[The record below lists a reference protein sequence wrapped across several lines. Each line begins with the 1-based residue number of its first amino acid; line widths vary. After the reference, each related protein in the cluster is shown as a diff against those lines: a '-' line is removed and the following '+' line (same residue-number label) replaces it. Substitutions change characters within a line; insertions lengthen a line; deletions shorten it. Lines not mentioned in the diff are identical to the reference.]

1 MNLGGLGRPSIALAL
16 LFALIALLLAMFGG
30 ARKRSSIAESG
41 RRALTMSGVFVLI
54 ATISLLSAFFSHDF
68 SLAYVANYSSRSLTG
83 PYMLTAL
90 WGGMEG
96 SLLFWTLLLTGFSS
110 IALSRARRWAQ
121 VDLSAWTLAV
131 LAGISVFFLVLLN
144 APANPFT
151 RLASIPLDGRGLN
164 PLLQSPGML
173 VHPPLL
179 YTGFVGFSIPFA
191 FAMGALLSR
200 RTDSAWFT
208 FTRRWTL
215 FAWSAL
221 SIGIVLGGAWAYTE
235 LGWGGYWAWDPVE
248 NASFMPWLTATAY
261 LHSVVIQEKRRMFKV
276 WNLTLILLTY
286 VLAVFGTFLTRSGL
300 LSSVHT
306 FTEGPIGKWFL
317 PFLALILLGG
327 LAIIAS
333 RLDSLR
339 SHNRL
344 DSLLSRESAFLINN
358 VLFLAAAFAVLWGTI
373 YPIVAEVTTGVRLL
387 VGPPFFDTVFIPL
400 GLGLVGLAGLGPLIS
415 WRRMQPRAFAKA
427 LRAPLIA
434 GGVVIAGSFI
444 VGIAS
449 PGVLIAGAL
458 CAFTATAVI
467 SEFVRGSRVHRSR
480 DGLGWFAALGRTL
493 TRNRRRYGGYIV
505 HLGIVLIVI
514 GFVGSAFQTERHAVV
529 PLSGSLQLADYEL
542 VYERLNRD
550 ATPEKRVFGA
560 TFSVRRDGEQ
570 IATLYPQRN
579 FHTAQRQWQSEV
591 AIRSTPVEDL
601 YVVITAFDPDGSASV
616 RAFVNPLTWWI
627 WVGAGVMASGM
638 IFIMV
643 GAAPVTVPADVR
655 RRVREVAVATR

>member
-1 MNLGGLGRPSIALAL
+1 VNLGGLGRPSIALAL
-16 LFALIALLLAMFGG
+16 VFASIALLLAVLG
-30 ARKRSSIAESG
+30 AIKKRSSIAESG
-41 RRALTMSGVFVLI
+41 RRALTMSAVFVAI
-54 ATISLLSAFFSHDF
+54 ATISLLTAFFSHDF
-68 SLAYVANYSSRSLTG
+68 SLAYVANYSSRSLAG
-83 PYMLTAL
+83 PYMFTAL

-96 SLLFWTLLLTGFSS
+96 SLLFWTLLLTVFSA
-110 IALSRARRWAQ
+110 IAISRARRWAHP
-121 VDLSAWTLAV
+121 DLSAWTIAV

-144 APANPFT
+144 APADPFT
-151 RLASIPLDGRGLN
+151 RLASVPLDGRGLN

-179 YTGFVGFSIPFA
+179 YTGFVGFSVPFA

-200 RTDSAWFT
+200 RTDSTWFT

-300 LSSVHT
+300 LSSIHT

-317 PFLALILLGG
+317 PFLALMLIGG
-327 LAIIAS
+327 LAIIIS

-358 VLFLAAAFAVLWGTI
+358 VLFVAAAFAVLWGTL

-387 VGPPFFDTVFIPL
+387 VGPPFFDRVFIPL
-400 GLGLVGLAGLGPLIS
+400 GLALVGLAGLGPLIS
-415 WRRMQPRAFAKA
+415 WRRMQPHAFAKS
-427 LRAPLIA
+427 LRGPLITGA
-434 GGVVIAGSFI
+434 VAIAASLI
-444 VGIAS
+444 VGIRS
-449 PGVLIAGAL
+449 PGVLVAIAL
-458 CAFTATAVI
+458 CAFTASAVI
-467 SEFVRGSRVHRSR
+467 SEFARGSRVHRSR
-480 DGLGWFAALGRTL
+480 DGLGLLAALGRTL
-493 TRNRRRYGGYIV
+493 TRNRRRYGGYVV

-514 GFVGSAFQTERHAVV
+514 GFIGAAFKTERHAEVA
-529 PLSGSLQLADYEL
+529 PGGALRIAGYEL
-542 VYERLNRD
+542 MYEKLDRD
-550 ATPEKRVFGA
+550 ATPEKRIFGA
-560 TFSVRRDGEQ
+560 TFAVQRDGER
-570 IATLYPQRN
+570 IGTLYPQRN
-579 FHTAQRQWQSEV
+579 FHTAQKQWQSEV
-591 AIRSTPVEDL
+591 AIRSTPIEDL

-638 IFIMV
+638 IFIMA
-643 GAAPVTVPADVR
+643 GAAPAPVPADVR